1 MSDPQEQLFRR
12 EHPIARVCAALLL
25 TKHQKNHLSLE
36 SDYLKSRK
44 EKITQAVASD
54 DVERKYVVSAFSH
67 VLHTALSIAAYDP
80 NEEGCYNEHET
91 RIPTE
96 KCATLIRSEIAVF
109 KEFCIELLL
118 EFEKDDKDEFSV
130 DRTQFR
136 LLVSQAADWLAAL
149 DREEIMLCIFQIYA
163 AAMFRHMSE
172 DSAEVVE
179 LNGQAHGA
187 REARLR
193 LAAGTAT
200 R

>member
-1 MSDPQEQLFRR
+1 MGEPQEQLFRR

-44 EKITQAVASD
+44 ETIAQAVASD

-91 RIPTE
+91 RIPNE
-96 KCATLIRSEIAVF
+96 KCATLIRGELAVF

-118 EFEKDDKDEFSV
+118 EFEKGKFSV
-130 DRTQFR
+130 DREQFN
-136 LLVSQAADWLAAL
+136 LLATQAADWLAGL
-149 DREEIMLCIFQIYA
+149 DREEVLLCIFQIYA
-163 AAMFRHMSE
+163 GAMFRYMKG
-172 DSAEVVE
+172 DGPSAEVIA
-179 LNGQAHGA
+179 LNGQAYGA
-187 REARLR
+187 RDARDR
-193 LAAGTAT
+193 IERSATA